1 MSTPLFAFT
10 YVRYSV
16 KNNSMYDIKFDELG
30 PMKIVRLHSAKAG
43 LDAAVVIDNI
53 ALGPAIGGVRV
64 SPAVGPLEIARLAR
78 TMTFKNSIAGLP
90 HGGGKAGITADPAAP
105 GKEKL
110 FRAFAKMIKT
120 LNEFIPGPDMGS
132 DEECM
137 AWIYD
142 ETKRAIGRPERQ
154 GGLPLD
160 KLGATGFGLAE
171 CAEVAC
177 PYAGINLD
185 GARVA
190 LHGFGNVGGAA
201 ARSLLKRGAI
211 IVAVVDRRGGVFD
224 AGGLD
229 LDKLFALRSQRGSVA
244 DYKTVYAK
252 GVALEPEEVISV
264 ECDILVPAAT
274 PDVINAANQASIKAK
289 MVLQGANIPVTG
301 KAEELLARRGVLSV
315 PDFIANAGGVIMAAA
330 EYAGETCRDAF
341 RDIAV
346 KIKKNTLAVLEK
358 AKNENKLPRAA
369 AVELARQRI
378 AEAMEKSEF

>member
-1 MSTPLFAFT
+1 MPFT
-10 YVRYSV
+10 YVPHSV
-16 KNNSMYDIKFDELG
+16 KNNPMYDIKFDELG

-64 SPAVGPLEIARLAR
+64 STTVGPLEIARLAR

-90 HGGGKAGITADPAAP
+90 HGGAKAGITADPLAP

-110 FRAFAKMIKT
+110 FRTFARMIKS
-120 LNEFIPGPDMGS
+120 LSEFVPGPDMGS

-137 AWIYD
+137 AWIYE
-142 ETKRAIGRPERQ
+142 ETKRAIGRPESQ

-201 ARSLLKRGAI
+201 ARALSKRGAI

-224 AGGLD
+224 PDGLD
-229 LDKLFALRSQRGSVA
+229 VNKLLALRSERGSVA
-244 DYKTVYAK
+244 DYRAVYGK
-252 GVALEPEEVISV
+252 GVSLTPEEVISV
-264 ECDILVPAAT
+264 QCDILVPAAT

-301 KAEELLARRGVLSV
+301 KAEELLAKRGVLSV
-315 PDFIANAGGVIMAAA
+315 PDFVANAGGVIMAAA
-330 EYAGETCRDAF
+330 EYAGETCREAF
-341 RDIAV
+341 KEIAI
-346 KIKKNTLAVLEK
+346 KIKKNTSAVLEK
-358 AKNENKLPRAA
+358 AKTENKLPRTA

-378 AEAMEKSEF
+378 LEAMEKSEF